1 MDATNRIIQ
10 VTYVEKQK
18 VRIKVLWYQTTILN
32 VFERSTVET
41 VNETFSCDDKNLL
54 HKGLTY
60 FFRITGIV
68 NKGDL

>member
-41 VNETFSCDDKNLL
+41 VHETSSCDEKILL
-54 HKGLTY
+54 YKE
-60 FFRITGIV
+60 FVQKTGIV